1 MFNLADRTRI
11 EIKNDAAA
19 IARWDDEGGAS
30 TPQTT
35 NIPKDRDRRHSAP
48 MIDGE
53 DEADLAISTHI
64 GAEAKDEY

>member
-1 MFNLADRTRI
+1 MMLRLLRAGMMK
-11 EIKNDAAA
+11 EVLQP
-19 IARWDDEGGAS
+19 
-30 TPQTT
+30 PQTT

>member
-1 MFNLADRTRI
+1 MFNSADRTRI
-11 EIKNDAAA
+11 EIKNNAAA

-35 NIPKDRDRRHSAP
+35 NIPKDRDRRHPAS

-53 DEADLAISTHI
+53 HEADLPNSTHI